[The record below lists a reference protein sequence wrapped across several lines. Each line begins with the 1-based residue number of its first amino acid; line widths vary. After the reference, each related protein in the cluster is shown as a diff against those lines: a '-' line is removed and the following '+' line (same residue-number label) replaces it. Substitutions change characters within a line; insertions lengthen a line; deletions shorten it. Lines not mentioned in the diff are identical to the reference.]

1 MNLECEYENQ
11 ITGSML
17 LALLEHM
24 VAFSVLFNGLKP
36 QKPLVVKLEK
46 RNQNTFKGI
55 T

>member
-1 MNLECEYENQ
+1 MRIRKPNHRVYAAC
-11 ITGSML
+11 S
-17 LALLEHM
+17 LLEHM